1 MSKYISKDFCD
12 ERFQRILEMLQTI
25 DKKIDTMVAQKLKDA
40 GLLNNSK
47 TKSKE
52 ALRTFGYAAS
62 GGVIVAVVNYVL
74 RLF

>member
-12 ERFQRILEMLQTI
+12 ERFQRVLEMLQTI
-25 DKKIDTMVAQKLKDA
+25 DKKIDAMIAQKLKEA
-40 GLLNNSK
+40 GLLSNNK

-52 ALRTFGYAAS
+52 AFRSFLYVAV
-62 GGVIVAVVNYVL
+62 GGGIVAVVNYLL